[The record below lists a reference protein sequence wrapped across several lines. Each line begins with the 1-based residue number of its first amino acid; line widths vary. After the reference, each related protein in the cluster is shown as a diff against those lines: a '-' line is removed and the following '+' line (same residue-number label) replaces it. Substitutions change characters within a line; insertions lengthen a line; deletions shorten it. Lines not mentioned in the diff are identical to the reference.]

1 MKLLRRRIGMGQ
13 KELSIHF
20 QEMGELT
27 DELQEIAEEIKN
39 LIQGKGEE
47 ILTCLQSSWRGE
59 GGEKYRR
66 KEGELLDD
74 TQQIAIVFRK
84 ISQELKEMTEKV
96 YEAEKS
102 NVLLGKLR
110 EYW

>member
-1 MKLLRRRIGMGQ
+1 MGQ

-20 QEMGELT
+20 QEMGKLA
-27 DELQEIAEEIKN
+27 DELQETAEDMKS
-39 LIQGKGEE
+39 LVQGKGEE
-47 ILTCLQSSWRGE
+47 ILTCLQKGWQGE
-59 GGEKYRR
+59 GAEKYRK
-66 KEGELLDD
+66 KEGTLLED
-74 TQQIAIVFRK
+74 TQQIAVVFGK

-96 YEAEKS
+96 YEAEQS

>member
-1 MKLLRRRIGMGQ
+1 MGQ

-20 QEMGELT
+20 QEMGKLA
-27 DELQEIAEEIKN
+27 DELQETAEDMKS
-39 LIQGKGEE
+39 LVQGKGEE
-47 ILTCLQSSWRGE
+47 ILTCLQKGWQGE
-59 GGEKYRR
+59 GAEKYRK
-66 KEGELLDD
+66 KEGALLED
-74 TQQIAIVFRK
+74 THQIAVVFGK

-96 YEAEKS
+96 YEAEQS

>member
-1 MKLLRRRIGMGQ
+1 MGQ

-20 QEMGELT
+20 QEMGKLA
-27 DELQEIAEEIKN
+27 DELQETAEDMKS
-39 LIQGKGEE
+39 LVQGKGEE
-47 ILTCLQSSWRGE
+47 ILTCLQKGWQGE
-59 GGEKYRR
+59 RAEKYRK
-66 KEGELLDD
+66 KEGTLLED
-74 TQQIAIVFRK
+74 TQQIAVVFGK

-96 YEAEKS
+96 YEAEQS

>member
-1 MKLLRRRIGMGQ
+1 MGQ

-47 ILTCLQSSWRGE
+47 ILTCLQNSWLGE

-74 TQQIAIVFRK
+74 TQQIAIVFGE

>member
-1 MKLLRRRIGMGQ
+1 MGQ

-39 LIQGKGEE
+39 LIQE

-74 TQQIAIVFRK
+74 TQQIAIVFGK